1 MALGLILGLST
12 AQASSA
18 NPIATV
24 TYTGQATNIFDPT
37 GLFGA
42 PSSDLFSAAF
52 VNVFTVD
59 LSKGQLNHY
68 NFGGIAE
75 DQLLGG
81 SFYGALTPIVSSTL
95 SINGHTVGFAGD
107 RVGQEDNREGVFVN
121 SAASSGALGGES
133 GLATQ
138 IFTTIE
144 TDAPLSLFEEYT
156 GTATPQFGYGG
167 GFGICHLTATSANT
181 SGCFPESN
189 ILQGM
194 LTAQTVTIRIAD
206 AGSVPEPGT
215 WALMLVGAA
224 CVGATLRLRKKMLT
238 AAT

>member
-1 MALGLILGLST
+1 MKAVSLTQSCAYRFASRGLHFGCAGRGVVMPARDCFSAAMALGLILGLST

-37 GLFGA
+37 GLFGV

-81 SFYGALTPIVSSTL
+81 SFYG
-95 SINGHTVGFAGD
+95 
-107 RVGQEDNREGVFVN
+107 
-121 SAASSGALGGES
+121 
-133 GLATQ
+133 
-138 IFTTIE
+138 
-144 TDAPLSLFEEYT
+144 
-156 GTATPQFGYGG
+156 
-167 GFGICHLTATSANT
+167 
-181 SGCFPESN
+181 
-189 ILQGM
+189 
-194 LTAQTVTIRIAD
+194 
-206 AGSVPEPGT
+206 
-215 WALMLVGAA
+215 
-224 CVGATLRLRKKMLT
+224 
-238 AAT
+238 